1 MCDVTSRCRAGR
13 PGRPSG
19 LFAPKRRMRPWRKHG
34 CDVLNEQRNDLGNVS
49 QRGFRSSVQTA
60 IASRRRGNERSRPAQ
75 RTVVTQHAT
84 CTDGAACGRNHAAS
98 DGSASSPSLFSS
110 GGPLFLGLALR
121 LLDPPV
127 PSGHQV
133 QFKHLVGLPLRR
145 VRQCCL
151 STAMKMVAQCDR
163 RSQFLVRNTF
173 RNANFYSFCGI

>member
-13 PGRPSG
+13 LGRPSG

-110 GGPLFLGLALR
+110 GGSPVSR
-121 LLDPPV
+121 PRSSPPRSTCPER
-127 PSGHQV
+127 PSGV
-133 QFKHLVGLPLRR
+133 VRASCWSSTPSSPAMLPFNGDEDGRS
-145 VRQCCL
+145 VRSPQ
-151 STAMKMVAQCDR
+151 SVSRPKRA
-163 RSQFLVRNTF
+163 
-173 RNANFYSFCGI
+173 